1 MTSIFQGVAAPN
13 VTTDKTVTT
22 TAPEYYT
29 DYLSGIAS
37 AGKSELGKSG
47 TDIVADMTPLQLAGI
62 SGISGA
68 ALSYQPGI
76 SGAAAAASTAA
87 GGLTPENIQAMMN
100 PFQTGVVNEMGRL
113 SQQNLQRNLLPAL
126 KGAFT
131 STGGLGGQRMMGA
144 LGQMGADV
152 QANLTGLQTKELE
165 TGYQNAV
172 INALK
177 NLEQQRLGATT
188 EADIAAKAQEL
199 GLTGQNAM
207 IKAGALE
214 QAQKQAVLDAPIK
227 RAADVAALMKNYQ
240 VPSGTAEH
248 YTGPMAG
255 VYGTS
260 PLAQLTGL
268 GTLLSALNT
277 AGVGSSGVTPLQNI
291 LRAFGYSGTL
301 NDADLFNINRTVS
314 NDGNSGSGGGG
325 GGGGGVDDGFG
336 NDPAITG
343 GGTSYTGGTPGGE
356 NSYGQYTGDADQ
368 TAP

>member
-1 MTSIFQGVAAPN
+1 MPDIFQGVAAPDVN
-13 VTTDKTVTT
+13 TSKTVAT
-22 TAPEYYT
+22 TAPQYYT

-37 AGKSELGKSG
+37 AGEAQLGKSG
-47 TDIVADMTPLQLAGI
+47 TELVAGLTPLQQAGI
-62 SGISGA
+62 SGTSGA
-68 ALSYQPGI
+68 AMSYQPGI

-199 GLTGQNAM
+199 GLTGQNAL

-214 QAQKQAVLDAPIK
+214 QAQKQAELDAPIK

-240 VPSGTAEH
+240 VPTSTTER

-268 GTLLSALNT
+268 GTLIGALNT
-277 AGVGSSGVTPLQNI
+277 AGAGSSGVTPWQRIFGGGGSGWSGFNI
-291 LRAFGYSGTL
+291 MDPSTWSSIGISGTTD
-301 NDADLFNINRTVS
+301 N
-314 NDGNSGSGGGG
+314 SGGGG
-325 GGGGGVDDGFG
+325 GGGGGIDDGFG
-336 NDPAITG
+336 NEAGLTDR
-343 GGTSYTGGTPGGE
+343 
-356 NSYGQYTGDADQ
+356 
-368 TAP
+368 

>member
-13 VTTDKTVTT
+13 VDTTKTISTD
-22 TAPEYYT
+22 APKYYT
-29 DYLSGIAS
+29 DYLSGVAATGQS
-37 AGKSELGKSG
+37 QLGKSG
-47 TDIVADMTPLQLAGI
+47 TELVADMTPLQLAGI

-100 PFQTGVVNEMGRL
+100 PYQTNVVNEMARL
-113 SQQNLQRNLLPAL
+113 SNQQMQRNLLPAL

-131 STGGLGGQRMMGA
+131 ATGGLGGQRMMGA

-152 QANLTGLQTKELE
+152 SANLTGLQTKELQ

-172 INALK
+172 TNALR
-177 NLEQQRLGATT
+177 NLEAQRTGAAT

-214 QAQKQAVLDAPIK
+214 QAQKQAELDAPMK
-227 RAADVAALMKNYQ
+227 RAADVAALMKGYN
-240 VPSGTAEH
+240 VPVSTTEK

-268 GTLLSALNT
+268 GTLIGALNT
-277 AGVGSSGVTPLQNI
+277 AGAGSSGITPWQRIFGGGGSGWSGFNI
-291 LRAFGYSGTL
+291 MDPSTWSSIGISGTTD
-301 NDADLFNINRTVS
+301 N
-314 NDGNSGSGGGG
+314 SGGGG
-325 GGGGGVDDGFG
+325 GGGGGGIDDGFG
-336 NDPAITG
+336 NDPAITNPVNPP
-343 GGTSYTGGTPGGE
+343 SDDSIDLSINPL
-356 NSYGQYTGDADQ
+356 
-368 TAP
+368 

>member
-1 MTSIFQGVAAPN
+1 MADIFQGVAAPN

-22 TAPEYYT
+22 DAPKYYT
-29 DYLSGIAS
+29 DYLSGVAATGQS
-37 AGKSELGKSG
+37 QLGKSG
-47 TDIVADMTPLQLAGI
+47 TELVADMTPLQLAGI

-100 PFQTGVVNEMGRL
+100 PFQTNVVNEMARL
-113 SQQNLQRNLLPAL
+113 SNQQMQRNLLPAL

-131 STGGLGGQRMMGA
+131 ATGGLGGQRMMGA

-152 QANLTGLQTKELE
+152 SANLTGLQTKELQ

-172 INALK
+172 TNALR
-177 NLEQQRLGATT
+177 NLEAQRTGAAT
-188 EADIAAKAQEL
+188 EADIAAKEQEL

-214 QAQKQAVLDAPIK
+214 QAQKQAVLDAPMK
-227 RAADVAALMKNYQ
+227 RAADVAALMKGYN
-240 VPSGTAEH
+240 VPVNTSEH

-268 GTLLSALNT
+268 GTLIGALNT

-291 LRAFGYSGTL
+291 LRAFGYSGT
-301 NDADLFNINRTVS
+301 
-314 NDGNSGSGGGG
+314 SGS
-325 GGGGGVDDGFG
+325 
-336 NDPAITG
+336 NIMDPSTWWGA
-343 GGTSYTGGTPGGE
+343 GTSYTGGTYGGQ
-356 NSYGQYTGDADQ
+356 NSYGQDTTQAD
-368 TAP
+368 TEAP

>member
-1 MTSIFQGVAAPN
+1 MTSIFQGVAAPD

-22 TAPEYYT
+22 TAPDYYT
-29 DYLSGIAS
+29 DYLSGVAS
-37 AGKSELGKSG
+37 TGKSQLGKSG
-47 TDIVADMTPLQLAGI
+47 TELVAGLTPLQQAGI

-165 TGYQNAV
+165 TGYNNAV
-172 INALK
+172 TNALR
-177 NLEQQRLGATT
+177 NLEAQRTGAAT

-199 GLTGQNAM
+199 GLTGQNAL

-214 QAQKQAVLDAPIK
+214 QAQKQAELDAPMK
-227 RAADVAALMKNYQ
+227 RAADVAALMKGYN
-240 VPSGTAEH
+240 VPTTTTEH

-268 GTLLSALNT
+268 GTLIGALN
-277 AGVGSSGVTPLQNI
+277 AGSGTTPWDRIIGGLSGWFGSSGFGSSGWNPLSWWNSTI
-291 LRAFGYSGTL
+291 GS
-301 NDADLFNINRTVS
+301 
-314 NDGNSGSGGGG
+314 SGSGGDGSYVPPTSDDVDISTG
-325 GGGGGVDDGFG
+325 AKTGGVDM
-336 NDPAITG
+336 NKTIP
-343 GGTSYTGGTPGGE
+343 
-356 NSYGQYTGDADQ
+356 
-368 TAP
+368 